1 MAKDIQCEVRNII
14 SEIVEKA
21 ADGNYIYRGEPGGYA
36 QSPFNG
42 KVSSNLWRKFQCQPT
57 FTLHDR
63 AEVDYDKIQESY
75 LRDVRR
81 YGENLCQDDFEL
93 ASQLQHLGGNTNLID
108 FTTDHLV
115 ALFFACDGF
124 HDEPGRVILLKQ
136 TEQIKNKYKIKE
148 PRKPRNRVIAQK
160 SMFVQ
165 YRSGVIEED
174 DIEKICIPPSFKKSI
189 LTYLRKCHG
198 IYTQTIYNDLQGYIK
213 HQKIHHKAYS
223 EYGRGQLIRFYSI
236 VGIASIDGIALT
248 DVAIERHSKAI
259 ELNPDFVEAYFD
271 RAHVYLLIEDF
282 DKAIEDFN
290 RAIELNPDHAYTYVQ
305 RGRTYRRKGC
315 DDRAIEDFNRAIE
328 LDPGDAFVYVQRGE
342 AYFNKGCDD
351 RAIDDFRR
359 AIELGDNSVR
369 GHLEAAQIRR
379 SSKGAG

>member
-1 MAKDIQCEVRNII
+1 MAKDIQCKVRNII
-14 SEIVEKA
+14 SEIEEKA
-21 ADGNYIYRGEPGGYA
+21 ADGDYIYRGEREWHE
-36 QSPFNG
+36 Q
-42 KVSSNLWRKFQCQPT
+42 VSSSLWRE
-57 FTLHDR
+57 LHAHDG
-63 AEVDYDKIQESY
+63 DKVNYNLIQESH

-81 YGENLCQDDFEL
+81 YGEDHHPDDFEL
-93 ASQLQHLGGNTNLID
+93 ASKLQHVGGNTNLID
-108 FTTDHLV
+108 FTKCHLV
-115 ALFFACDGF
+115 ALFFACDGSY
-124 HDEPGRVILLKQ
+124 DKPGRVILFEQ
-136 TEQIKNKYKIKE
+136 TDDKRSRYKIKVPQC
-148 PRKPRNRVIAQK
+148 PRHRVTAQK
-160 SMFVQ
+160 SIFVQ
-165 YRSGVIEED
+165 HEKGFIEED
-174 DIEKICIPPSFKKSI
+174 DIEEIICIRPSFKQPI
-189 LTYLRKCHG
+189 LTYLREKHC
-198 IYTQTIYNDLQGYIK
+198 IYTQNIYNDLQGYIK
-213 HQKIHHKAYS
+213 HQEIHHKAYS
-223 EYGRGQLIRFYSI
+223 EYRRGQLIRFYSI

-315 DDRAIEDFNRAIE
+315 DDRAIKDFNRAIE

-379 SSKGAG
+379 SRCRRG